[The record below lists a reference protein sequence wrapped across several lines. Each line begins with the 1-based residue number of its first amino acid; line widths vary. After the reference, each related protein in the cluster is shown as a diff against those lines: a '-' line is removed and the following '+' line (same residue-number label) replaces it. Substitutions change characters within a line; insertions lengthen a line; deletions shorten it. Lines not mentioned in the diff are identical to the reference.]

1 MSDRIIL
8 HCDANSF
15 FASVELLF
23 HPEYKDLP
31 VAVCG
36 SEQERRGIV
45 LAKNP
50 TAKKYGIET
59 AETVFSAKKK
69 CPHLIILAP
78 HYDQYVRYSRALNE
92 IYARYTDRIEPFGI
106 DESWLDVTGSQRLF
120 GSGVDIAERI
130 RHEVKNELGLT
141 VSIGVSFN
149 KVFAK
154 LGSDYKKPDGI
165 TEITR
170 ENIGQIVHPLPVG
183 SLLFIGRH
191 TIDTLEKMGIKTIGD
206 LANAGTLFLE
216 KKFGKHGITISA
228 YARGEDDSPV
238 HVPSEQDR
246 AKSIGS
252 GVTFSHDLIGEDAV
266 RDRLIPLAE
275 EVAAQL
281 RYTNRTCATLSLTIR
296 DEFLRTISRQIPI
309 LPPSDL
315 AKVLVDRAIEIYRL
329 EWSPQKPIRM
339 LTVTAMNLC
348 NAQAEQMTI
357 FDEEQHEKRQK
368 RRELEKTVDE
378 IRGKYGKRSLSYGK
392 TDAAPSVR
400 KHRRNESEGK
410 LGSK

>member
-1 MSDRIIL
+1 MAERIIL

-23 HPEYKDLP
+23 HPEYKDAP

-36 SEQERRGIV
+36 SEEERRGIV
-45 LAKNP
+45 LAKNAI
-50 TAKKYGIET
+50 AKKYGIET
-59 AETVFSAKKK
+59 AETVYSAKKK
-69 CPHLIILAP
+69 CPQLVILSP
-78 HYDQYVRYSRALNE
+78 HYDQYVKYSRELNR
-92 IYARYTDRIEPFGI
+92 IYERYTDRIEPFGI

-120 GSGVDIAERI
+120 GGGLAIAERI
-130 RHEVKNELGLT
+130 RHDVRTELGLT

-170 ENIGQIVHPLPVG
+170 ENMWQIVHPLPVG
-183 SLLFIGRH
+183 ALLFIGRR
-191 TIDTLEKMGIKTIGD
+191 TIEALEKMGIKTIGD
-206 LANAGTLFLE
+206 LAAAGSLFLE
-216 KKFGKHGITISA
+216 KRFGKHGATISS

-238 HVPSEQDR
+238 LVPSEQDR

-252 GVTFSHDLIGEDAV
+252 GMTFSSDLIGEEAV
-266 RDRLIPLAE
+266 RRGLMPLCE

-281 RYTNRTCATLSLTIR
+281 RYQNRVASTLSLTVR
-296 DEFLRTISRQIPI
+296 DEFLRTISRQIP
-309 LPPSDL
+309 LTPPTDL
-315 AKVLVDRAIEIYRL
+315 AKVLLDRALELYRL

-348 NAQAEQMTI
+348 EAEAEQITL

-368 RRELEKTVDE
+368 RRDLEKTVDE
-378 IRGKYGKRSLSYGK
+378 IRSKYGKDALSYGK
-392 TDAAPSVR
+392 NGTAPSVR
-400 KHRRNESEGK
+400 RHRRDEDS
-410 LGSK
+410 